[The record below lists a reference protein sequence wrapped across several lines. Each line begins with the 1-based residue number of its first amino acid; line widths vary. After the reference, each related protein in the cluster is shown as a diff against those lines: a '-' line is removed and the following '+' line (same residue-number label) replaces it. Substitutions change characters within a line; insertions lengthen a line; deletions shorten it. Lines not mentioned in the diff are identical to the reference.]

1 MTAKK
6 RTQLLLALGV
16 AVVSLNVLIAIFAPW
31 LAPQDPNIMSL
42 PNSLQGPT
50 LTHPLGLDENG
61 CDVLAKIVYGARVSL
76 GVAWTVI
83 LISTSIGL
91 VYGSIA
97 GYCGGWV
104 EQIMMR
110 FVDMVYAFPGFL
122 LALSL
127 IAMLGPSLTNLIL
140 ALSLTS
146 WTGFA
151 RLVRGEV
158 LHLKEREYVQSA
170 RAMGASHVRIV
181 AQHIWPNLFSLLIV
195 QATFAMAATIVS
207 EAGLSFLGLGVPPE
221 TPTWGSLLNSGRRVL
236 LDAPHVS
243 FSAGLAIIIVV
254 LGFNLLGDGMRDF
267 LDPRRGRGKI

>member
-1 MTAKK
+1 MTAS
-6 RTQLLLALGV
+6 RRARILLALGT
-16 AVVSLNVLIAIFAPW
+16 AVVLLTLLVAAFAPW

-42 PNSLQGPT
+42 PDAFKGPT
-50 LTHPLGLDENG
+50 FAHPLGLDENG
-61 CDVLAKIVYGARVSL
+61 CDVLSKIVYGARVSL
-76 GVAWTVI
+76 GVAWSVI
-83 LISTSIGL
+83 IVSASIGL
-91 VYGSIA
+91 IYGSIA
-97 GYCGGWV
+97 GYCGGWI

-122 LALSL
+122 LALAL
-127 IAMLGPSLTNLIL
+127 IAMLGPSLSNLII
-140 ALSLTS
+140 ALILTS
-146 WTGFA
+146 WTAFA

-170 RAMGASHVRIV
+170 RAMGASHLRIV
-181 AQHIWPNLFSLLIV
+181 AQHIWPNLFSLVIV
-195 QATFAMAATIVS
+195 QATFAMAATIIS

-243 FSAGLAIIIVV
+243 FSAGLAIMTAV
-254 LGFNLLGDGMRDF
+254 LGFNLLGDGLRDF